1 MVTLTPPH
9 PGTLMALPA
18 PDDDS
23 PRPAETPCTS
33 NGGQLEGAAGD
44 GGVVADERADHDAK
58 VRRRMARGTRN
69 RKAGPELDDPDGQ
82 GSVGDGAVPVGK
94 RRKSPFPPPTDTSET
109 LFSENLGLARKVAW
123 SWARRTGMPYD
134 DIEQI
139 AMMGLLRGCRKY
151 DATKINPGSGKSYA
165 LSTYVVPYAHGE
177 LLHWY
182 RDNPYAISFPP
193 KWREQYGKV
202 HRMLG
207 QSAPLEDI
215 SAATGLSVEELG
227 EMVERMVT
235 PAELNCE
242 VVGSHDISA
251 ELDLAT
257 PLGELVDL
265 AYDDLA
271 PADRA
276 LLEAWILKPK
286 GPFPHGPMQQFDRRL
301 DRVLSGRRLTELRQL
316 TLISIPE
323 VKALQQ
329 RQTARRQRRQ
339 HQDNGQ
345 IDLFA

>member
-1 MVTLTPPH
+1 
-9 PGTLMALPA
+9 
-18 PDDDS
+18 
-23 PRPAETPCTS
+23 
-33 NGGQLEGAAGD
+33 
-44 GGVVADERADHDAK
+44 
-58 VRRRMARGTRN
+58 
-69 RKAGPELDDPDGQ
+69 
-82 GSVGDGAVPVGK
+82 
-94 RRKSPFPPPTDTSET
+94 
-109 LFSENLGLARKVAW
+109 
-123 SWARRTGMPYD
+123 MPYD

-182 RDNPYAISFPP
+182 RDHPYAIRFPP

-215 SAATGLSVEELG
+215 SAATGLSVDELA

-235 PAELNCE
+235 PAELNHE
-242 VVGSHDISA
+242 VIGGHDISA

-271 PADRA
+271 AADRA
-276 LLEAWILKPK
+276 LLEAWIAKPK

-316 TLISIPE
+316 TLISVPE

-329 RQTARRQRRQ
+329 RQSARRQRRQ

-345 IDLFA
+345 IPLFG

>member
-1 MVTLTPPH
+1 
-9 PGTLMALPA
+9 
-18 PDDDS
+18 
-23 PRPAETPCTS
+23 
-33 NGGQLEGAAGD
+33 
-44 GGVVADERADHDAK
+44 
-58 VRRRMARGTRN
+58 
-69 RKAGPELDDPDGQ
+69 
-82 GSVGDGAVPVGK
+82 
-94 RRKSPFPPPTDTSET
+94 
-109 LFSENLGLARKVAW
+109 
-123 SWARRTGMPYD
+123 MPYD

-182 RDNPYAISFPP
+182 RDNPYAIRFPP

-215 SAATGLSVEELG
+215 STATGLSVEELA

-242 VVGSHDISA
+242 VVGGHDITA
-251 ELDLAT
+251 ELDLAS

-265 AYDDLA
+265 AFDDLTIT
-271 PADRA
+271 DRQ
-276 LLEAWILKPK
+276 LLIAWIAKPK
-286 GPFPHGPMQQFDRRL
+286 GQFPHGPIQQFDRRL
-301 DRVLSGRRLTELRQL
+301 DRMLSGHRLTDLRQL

-323 VKALQQ
+323 VQVVKE
-329 RQTARRQRRQ
+329 RQARRKRRQ
-339 HQDNGQ
+339 HEDNGQ
-345 IDLFA
+345 IPLFA

>member
-1 MVTLTPPH
+1 M
-9 PGTLMALPA
+9 
-18 PDDDS
+18 
-23 PRPAETPCTS
+23 
-33 NGGQLEGAAGD
+33 
-44 GGVVADERADHDAK
+44 VADERPNDDPK
-58 VRRRMARGTRN
+58 VRRRMARGSRN

-82 GSVGDGAVPVGK
+82 GSIGDGAVPVGK
-94 RRKSPFPPPTDTSET
+94 RRKSPFPPPTETSET
-109 LFSENLGLARKVAW
+109 LFQENLGLARKVAW
-123 SWARRTGMPYD
+123 SWARKTGMPYD

-182 RDNPYAISFPP
+182 RDNPYAIRFPP

-215 SAATGLSVEELG
+215 STATGLSVEELG

-242 VVGSHDISA
+242 VVGSHDITA
-251 ELDLAT
+251 ELDLAS

-271 PADRA
+271 ATDRA

-286 GPFPHGPMQQFDRRL
+286 GPFPHGPYAAVRPPPGPRALRSPAHRAAPAHPHQHPRGEGTTATADRTAAAKAASGQWADRSVRL
-301 DRVLSGRRLTELRQL
+301 IPFRLAT
-316 TLISIPE
+316 
-323 VKALQQ
+323 
-329 RQTARRQRRQ
+329 
-339 HQDNGQ
+339 
-345 IDLFA
+345 